1 MTIVRDET
9 RPMRVDSES
18 IAKHVT
24 QELAIEAARRA
35 ALARATGSVESTR
48 MSVPFEGGWMRI
60 MAATL
65 PSLDLFGYKEFHLT
79 NGKNVRYAVHL
90 FAISDGRPLGV
101 VDGALVT
108 PLRTAAS
115 AAVAAEY
122 FFGHGTEVRLGVI
135 GSSAEALAGVRAL
148 NAVLKLK
155 EVRVTSRNA
164 ENREGFARTI
174 NEELGL
180 EIKPENSIAVTLKD
194 VDMVYVATN
203 SNGQVVVELQDLL
216 KVPFVASIGST
227 TPAQRELG
235 DEVLAGAAHVIV
247 DTCDVLEESGDA
259 IAAAKHGLERE
270 NVRLLG
276 QMPDHKWHPK
286 DGLTIY
292 KSIGSPE
299 QDLVLAHLILEAAA
313 AKGFGDHYAPIS
325 AIKQNL

>member
-1 MTIVRDET
+1 MTILRDQT
-9 RPMRVDSES
+9 RPLRVDSES

-60 MAATL
+60 MAAVL
-65 PSLDLFGYKEFHLT
+65 PSLNLFGYKEFHLAT
-79 NGKNVRYAVHL
+79 GNNVRYAVHL
-90 FAISDGRPLGV
+90 FALSDGRPLGV

-122 FFGHGTEVRLGVI
+122 FFGNGAEVRLGVI

-148 NAVLKLK
+148 NSVLKLK
-155 EVRVTSRNA
+155 DVRVTSRSP
-164 ENREGFARTI
+164 ENRERFAKTI

-180 EIKPENSIAVTLKD
+180 DIRPENSIAETLKG

-203 SNGQVVVELQDLL
+203 SNGKVVVELKDLRDI
-216 KVPFVASIGST
+216 PFVASIGST
-227 TPAQRELG
+227 TPAQREL
-235 DEVLAGAAHVIV
+235 DDDVLAGAAHVIV

-259 IAAAKHGLERE
+259 IASAKHGLARE
-270 NVRLLG
+270 KVRLLG
-276 QMPDHKWHPK
+276 QMPQQEWNLK
-286 DGLTIY
+286 DGLTVY

-299 QDLVLAHLILEAAA
+299 QDLVLAHMILEAAA
-313 AKGFGDHYAPIS
+313 ANGFGEHYPPIS